1 MKNRLLLCSAL
12 IAVSLLFAAAPVS
25 AKVTGLAG
33 KWSGY
38 WIPKGGNREL
48 VEIEFSDSSGGKGR
62 FIAPEGME
70 FTKSNVD
77 MDSGRV
83 LLEATDSKSGKKYL
97 IDGTIENTELS
108 GLITVGDTTGE
119 VYVSNSFLKRIDHTA
134 ISTYLRESDYGF
146 VFFLTIHILSM
157 SCLVGANSIVSMR
170 LLGVASGIP
179 IKALR
184 RLFPFMWAGFI
195 MADLSGI
202 AIGFA
207 HASTRLWNPILG
219 VKLVLISIAAP
230 IMRIMQKRIFDDP
243 KVSESALPQSAKR
256 LAAAQLFLWFSV
268 LVAGRLIAYSF
279 TIFGEG
285 Y

>member
-1 MKNRLLLCSAL
+1 MKNRLFLYSAL
-12 IAVSLLFAAAPVS
+12 IAVAFLFAAAPVS
-25 AKVTGLAG
+25 AKVVELAG

-38 WIPKGGNREL
+38 WIPKGGSREA
-48 VEIEFSDSSGGKGR
+48 VEIEFSDNTGGKGR
-62 FIAPEGME
+62 FTAPEGME
-70 FTKSNVD
+70 FTKSSVE

-83 LLEATDSKSGKKYL
+83 LLEADSKSGKKYL
-97 IDGTIENTELS
+97 IDGTIENTELN
-108 GLITVGDTTGE
+108 GLMTVGDTTGE
-119 VYVSNSFLKRIDHTA
+119 VYVSDSFLKRLDHTA

-170 LLGVASGIP
+170 VLGMAQGIP
-179 IKALR
+179 LRSLR
-184 RLFPFMWAGFI
+184 RLFPFMWTGFI

-219 VKLVLISIAAP
+219 VKLVIISIAAP
-230 IMRIMQKRIFDDP
+230 IMRMMQKRIFDDP
-243 KVSESALPQSAKR
+243 KVSEGALPQSAKK
-256 LAAAQLFLWFSV
+256 LAAAQLILWLSV